1 MHASSAVYLQ
11 SVVITMTIRVL
22 KWFSMPGS
30 ISEVADVQGVK
41 KLVKHGHK
49 SSCFLDLRTQLEGCV
64 CAGREGGSHSL
75 TPRC

>member
-49 SSCFLDLRTQLEGCV
+49 SSCFLDFITTSKHQCFAHRFTQDLYQ
-64 CAGREGGSHSL
+64 
-75 TPRC
+75 